1 MSNKARPKDDAV
13 CADCGQVLEED
24 MPHICQGAATKSAF
38 DSTIGPGDH
47 PTIPG
52 EISDAEVR
60 DPALELIGKIIGE
73 RYEIQR
79 VLGQGGMGVVYQA
92 RHISLEKLLAVKL
105 LLIAQNE
112 EYQRRFLQEAQ
123 IASQINHPNT
133 VFLSDF
139 GVLADGRSYIVM
151 ELLRGPT
158 LASVIAE
165 GAMEPMRACKIAAQI
180 AHGLQAVHDQGIIH
194 RDLKPENVFLLE
206 QDGKK
211 DNVKIV
217 DFGIAKATSD
227 APAVRRRNSQDDISQ
242 VSELKISSQTMP
254 GTLMGTPAYLAPEMA
269 LGQEV
274 DFRVDQYALGV
285 ILFEMLTGEL
295 PFEATT
301 IGQMLQHHISTK
313 PPLLSKKIKDSSQTL
328 DALLARLL
336 AKKPQDRFPSMRAVA
351 EALEKEVELRLLAR
365 GDTALPAHIAEAL
378 SKTQA
383 GTHIRIGGRKV
394 PLWVLL
400 PVLMI
405 FVIAGGAA
413 SWLMWRQ
420 RVEQAAITPEEL
432 AELRQRALDVV
443 REYAKGDDAPLRGLA
458 ASALSQTRDPSL
470 RPQLEALLGD
480 AAPSVRVRA
489 ALALGV
495 LGDRQ
500 ASAALRSALTG
511 PSEVRLAAAMA
522 LAQLAEEDGHKI
534 LVEALGAKEPAV
546 QKQAALYLCDLG
558 DESSRQVLSTLHNQN
573 SLRDDEDFSALQ
585 CMARLGDEPSRAEL
599 RAKVD
604 AGQTRKQKLE
614 AMFRLA
620 ELGDDSAR
628 KELRQIAEKRGSEQ
642 LLAAN
647 RLANPDEPQLLAV
660 FRPILAN
667 EFAVPAGRQLAAD
680 GVGRSG
686 DLPQVK
692 ELGPLLDGKV
702 VPVVRETAAAAIL
715 RLASGD
721 PGLLTTASLGWVQGE
736 LGSGSMQRRLAALQV
751 LGDLPSSQAVSLL
764 AAAMQDS
771 SVEIRQAAA
780 TSLGR
785 RRERTAMTLLLESVS
800 ERDEKVRYAS
810 LLALLDLVGRLSK
823 KDAAGALQAAEGV
836 LKEILQRGSA
846 IEKALASAVLLRLG
860 DRSQIDRLKALRSE
874 RDPQIRHLVLDA
886 LASDLDFVA
895 LFLSDSVDSVR
906 LHAARILGSSGD
918 KRAVPVLK
926 AFFAVG
932 GVDGLLAA
940 GLLRRLGNKDPLP
953 PDLIRLLHSSSVA
966 ERVAAVRALRDVDV
980 ALALSLLRPAAA
992 DPAPEVRR
1000 AVAEVSAILP
1010 KGPTGFPGVPLLR
1023 QLSQDGDATVWTL
1036 ARALLARLLTPPDAP
1051 VVEPTL
1057 PPRRSAFAPEEP
1069 KAMRGS
1075 EPDGPTGTATG
1086 KLSVTA
1092 QEPVVFQV
1100 GKRPWQQAPATVE
1113 LPVGKHSVSTLA
1125 SEHEVVIVAGADPV
1139 KLELS
1144 ESAAEKFLR
1153 IGVAAAKSGDSKKA
1167 LTNLER
1173 ARAICQKDRK
1183 HSHDPPCYSIVF
1195 DASYYQGRMHE
1206 NAKDLHLAMEAY
1218 QKALEQGEKVKG
1230 RTDLK
1235 NQLIEIT
1242 GRLRGRLGQVIVK
1255 SLVNGR
1261 CQSKVYW
1268 MIPAKHQVRD
1278 GQGRSISVDLRAGDQ
1293 REVGSCDGDK

>member
-1 MSNKARPKDDAV
+1 MSNQARPKDAAV
-13 CADCGQVLEED
+13 CADCGHVLEED
-24 MPHICQGAATKSAF
+24 MPHICQGAAKKSAF

-52 EISDAEVR
+52 EVSSADIH
-60 DPALELIGKIIGE
+60 DPAQELIGKIIGE

-79 VLGQGGMGVVYQA
+79 LLGQGGMGVVYQA

-123 IASQINHPNT
+123 LASQINHPNT

-139 GVLADGRSYIVM
+139 GVLPDGRSYIVM

-165 GAMEPMRACKIAAQI
+165 GAMEPMRVCKIAAQI

-217 DFGIAKATSD
+217 DFGIAKATSE
-227 APAVRRRNSQDDISQ
+227 APVVRKRHSQEDISQ
-242 VSELKISSQTMP
+242 VTEQKISSQTMP

-285 ILFEMLTGEL
+285 ILFEMLTGDL

-313 PPLLSKKIKDSSQTL
+313 PPLLSRKISDSSPTL
-328 DALLARLL
+328 DALVARLL
-336 AKKPQDRFPSMRAVA
+336 SKKPVERFPSMRAVA

-383 GTHIRIGGRKV
+383 GTHIRIAGRKV

-405 FVIAGGAA
+405 FVVAGGAA
-413 SWLMWRQ
+413 SWLLWRQ
-420 RVEQAAITPEEL
+420 RVEQVGITPEEL
-432 AELRQRALDVV
+432 AELRQKALDVV
-443 REYAKGDDAPLRGLA
+443 REYAKGDDAPLRALSA
-458 ASALSQTRDPSL
+458 QALSQTRDPSQ

-480 AAPSVRVRA
+480 AAPQVRVRA
-489 ALALGV
+489 ALALGAV
-495 LGDRQ
+495 GDRQ
-500 ASAALRSALTG
+500 ATTALRAALSG
-511 PSEVRLAAAMA
+511 PIEVKLAAAMA
-522 LAQLAEEDGHKI
+522 LSQLADSDGHKV
-534 LVEALGAKEPAV
+534 LVDALAAKEPAV
-546 QKQAALYLCDLG
+546 QKQAALYLCELG
-558 DESSRQVLSTLHNQN
+558 DEAARQVLSDLHNR
-573 SLRDDEDFSALQ
+573 SGLGDDEDFLALQ
-585 CMARLGDEPSRAEL
+585 CLVRFGDEPARVEL
-599 RAKVD
+599 AAKVE
-604 AGQTRKQKLE
+604 AGQNRKQKLE

-620 ELGDDSAR
+620 ELGDEPTR
-628 KELRQIAEKRGSEQ
+628 TELRQIASKRGGEQ
-642 LLAAN
+642 LLTAN
-647 RLANPDEPQLLAV
+647 RLASPEEPQLLAV

-667 EFAVPAGRQLAAD
+667 EFGAPTGRQLAAE
-680 GVGRSG
+680 GVGKSG
-686 DLPQVK
+686 ELPQIK

-702 VPVVRETAAAAIL
+702 VAVVRQTAAAAIL

-721 PGLLTTASLGWVQGE
+721 PGLLTTASLSWAQNE
-736 LGSGSMQRRLAALQV
+736 LGSGSASRRLLALQV
-751 LGDLPSSQAVSLL
+751 LGDLPSSQAVALL
-764 AAAMQDS
+764 STAMQDGS
-771 SVEIRQAAA
+771 ADIRHAAA
-780 TSLGR
+780 KALGR
-785 RRERTAMTLLLESVS
+785 RKERTAMTLLLESVAD
-800 ERDEKVRYAS
+800 RDEKVRYAS

-823 KDAAGALQAAEGV
+823 RDAAGLLQAAEGV
-836 LKEILQRGSA
+836 LKEILQKGSVL
-846 IEKALASAVLLRLG
+846 EQALASSVLLRLG
-860 DRSQIDRLKALRSE
+860 DKKQVDRLKALRSDH
-874 RDPQIRHLVLDA
+874 DPQIRHLILDA
-886 LASDLDFVA
+886 LSSDHDFVA
-895 LFLSDSVDSVR
+895 LFLSDAIDSVR
-906 LHAARILGSSGD
+906 LHAARILAQSGD

-926 AFFAVG
+926 AFFSVG
-932 GVDGLLAA
+932 GVDGLHAA
-940 GLLRRLGNKDPLP
+940 GLLRRLGIRENLP
-953 PDLIRLLHSSSVA
+953 PDLLRLLHSASVE

-980 ALALSLLRPAAA
+980 TLALSLLRPAAA
-992 DPAPEVRR
+992 DPAAEVRR
-1000 AVAEVSAILP
+1000 AVAEVASSLP
-1010 KGPTGFPGVPLLR
+1010 KGPGGYAGVPLLR
-1023 QLSQDGDATVWTL
+1023 QLSQDNEATVWTL
-1036 ARALLARLLTPPDAP
+1036 ARSLLARLLTPEDAP
-1051 VVEPTL
+1051 IVEPTL
-1057 PPRRSAFAPEEP
+1057 PPRRSAFAPEPPKPAAMETEP
-1069 KAMRGS
+1069 
-1075 EPDGPTGTATG
+1075 PTGTVTG
-1086 KLSVTA
+1086 KLSVVA
-1092 QEPVVFQV
+1092 AEPVVFQV

-1113 LPVGKHSVSTLA
+1113 LPVGKHMVATLA
-1125 SEHEVVIVAGADPV
+1125 TEQEVNIVASGEPY

-1144 ESAAEKFLR
+1144 ESPAEKFLR
-1153 IGVAAAKSGDSKKA
+1153 IGIAAAKGGDSKKA

-1183 HSHDPPCYSIVF
+1183 HSHDPPCHSIVF